1 MDRNDDRRPSR
12 LSADGS
18 QKRLG
23 RRMTLRLCSDRAKYP
38 AFVRCFGFFCV
49 ARGLGAGMI
58 LDAVVS
64 TIDDRKRILSLFCI
78 LLRRAERSAI
88 SHRYPVSVR

>member
-1 MDRNDDRRPSR
+1 MALRNDSVGAS
-12 LSADGS
+12 LCVSAVIEPNI
-18 QKRLG
+18 LP
-23 RRMTLRLCSDRAKYP
+23 LCAALVS
-38 AFVRCFGFFCV
+38 FCV